1 MSGMADSKDHT
12 SNEALL
18 PEDNMSEITYSKDNT
33 ESIKALLPEQNK
45 YETMHSKD
53 NPGADESLIEKM
65 SFNKTKETCKSLF
78 DKVKKYGEG
87 LSLPPGWFEMPDP
100 FPDEPPTEL
109 TPRRLMEGCLETLA
123 KRSETTTKLLDE
135 VQNAQLLHGITEADS
150 ASLEGFEKSLSQSV
164 ADDSQYGEMLIL
176 SVMQTQDVELPLD
189 SLAEKQGVL
198 IELPFGP
205 ASWGS
210 PEEAAFDDPHWASRT
225 KTISRKSNDTTPTA

>member
-53 NPGADESLIEKM
+53 NPGADEALLEKT
-65 SFNKTKETCKSLF
+65 SFNEDTDKTKETCEILF
-78 DKVKKYGEG
+78 DKVKKYGEEF
-87 LSLPPGWFEMPDP
+87 SLPPGWYEMPDP
-100 FPDEPPTEL
+100 FPDEPL
-109 TPRRLMEGCLETLA
+109 TKLTLMSLLAGCLETLS
-123 KRSETTTKLLDE
+123 KRSKTNTKLLDE
-135 VQNAQLLHGITEADS
+135 VQHAQLLHGITEADS

-189 SLAEKQGVL
+189 PLAEKQGVL
-198 IELPFGP
+198 IELRFGP
-205 ASWGS
+205 APWGS
-210 PEEAAFDDPHWASRT
+210 PEEAAFDDPH
-225 KTISRKSNDTTPTA
+225 